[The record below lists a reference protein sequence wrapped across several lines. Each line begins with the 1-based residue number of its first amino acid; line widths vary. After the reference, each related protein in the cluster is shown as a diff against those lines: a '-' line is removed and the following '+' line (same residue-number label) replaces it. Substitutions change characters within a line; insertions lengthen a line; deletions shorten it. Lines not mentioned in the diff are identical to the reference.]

1 MLLGDLIARFTDQA
15 VAEEAVLA
23 LGDLTMLARL
33 REEVDAT
40 GLDLGECVV
49 AATRRYAAEASD
61 EEWVTLMGVMGK
73 ESDPGA
79 VFLRR
84 ALSHVHRQAA
94 AGGCGHG
101 GCA

>member
-1 MLLGDLIARFTDQA
+1 MLLGDLITRFSDQA

-23 LGDLTMLARL
+23 LGDLTMLALL
-33 REEVDAT
+33 REEADAT
-40 GLDLGECVV
+40 GLGLGECV
-49 AATRRYAAEASD
+49 AAAARRYAAEASD

-73 ESDPGA
+73 EPDPGA

-84 ALSHVHRQAA
+84 ALVHAHRRPDTS
-94 AGGCGHG
+94 GCGHG